1 MGLNGLAKKPILG
14 KPSSL
19 FSPDEVL
26 TAVEKDM
33 PKHFTL
39 SSAVAPSAGMHQ
51 TRRSGA
57 QAYPAQQAAGQAP
70 GRPSLDIHGAKHS
83 PSARAHDASTQHFRR
98 AQDLTRMCARR
109 REGGAKGAYGL
120 SEDFCWLFWVNPKKK
135 EFTAAG
141 GTSVNDCF
149 WTSFT

>member
-1 MGLNGLAKKPILG
+1 MWNLNKGGSKRAGEETDAQKAL
-14 KPSSL
+14 PS
-19 FSPDEVL
+19 PNKVL
-26 TAVEKDM
+26 EKDM
-33 PKHFTL
+33 PTRFTRAAQSPPQL
-39 SSAVAPSAGMHQ
+39 GCTRLAAVAPRLTPPSKQLG
-51 TRRSGA
+51 RR
-57 QAYPAQQAAGQAP
+57 QADQAWTYKRSTLLQ
-70 GRPSLDIHGAKHS
+70 HEH
-83 PSARAHDASTQHFRR
+83 TQHFRR

-141 GTSVNDCF
+141 GRSVNDCF